1 MFVFSGVE
9 GACLSS
15 PMLESRAILANHT
28 SFFLLNNK
36 TRRRYDTKHT
46 NTQWYKTFPQ
56 YCTYASTGWPKLC
69 DTTLHFCL

>member
-1 MFVFSGVE
+1 MSVQSNARVTSNSGQSHVV
-9 GACLSS
+9 
-15 PMLESRAILANHT
+15 
-28 SFFLLNNK
+28 FLLNNK